1 MVIDFHTHTFPEA
14 ISKRALE
21 KLSGT
26 SHMVYY
32 TEGSEKSLIDSMIK
46 NGVNYSVSLPVMTSA
61 SQVESVN
68 SQIISR
74 AADCFEK
81 GIILFGGMHPEYGKD
96 DSYKAELKKLAD
108 NGIKGVKLHP
118 AFQAVDINDITY
130 KRIMD
135 YASELGM
142 IILIHSGLDISF
154 LDHNYASIDAILD
167 VVDSVHPEKFVL
179 AHMGGWQDWDNV
191 KKYLAGAD
199 VYLDT
204 AFSIGPIEPR
214 TGDEDIISFKSNM
227 APEQFYSVAKT
238 HGCDKVLLASDSPW
252 AHQGA
257 YIDYIK
263 NCPFEESEKSDILG
277 KNAEKLL
284 RYEM

>member
-14 ISKRALE
+14 ISKKALE

-32 TEGSEKSLIDSMIK
+32 TEGSENSLIDSMKK
-46 NGVNYSVSLPVMTSA
+46 NGVDYSVSLPVMTNV

-68 SQIISR
+68 TQVIAR
-74 AADCFEK
+74 AGDCLKK
-81 GIILFGGMHPEYGKD
+81 GLILFGGMHPDYGKS
-96 DSYKAELKKLAD
+96 DSYKSELKRLAAS
-108 NGIKGVKLHP
+108 GIKGVKIHP
-118 AFQAVDINDITY
+118 AFQCVDINDISY
-130 KRIMD
+130 KRIID

-142 IILIHSGLDISF
+142 IVITHAGLDISF
-154 LDHNYASIDAILD
+154 LDHDYAGIDAILD

-179 AHMGGWQDWDNV
+179 AHMGGWQNWENV

-204 AFSIGPIEPR
+204 AFSIGAIEPR
-214 TGDEDIISFKSNM
+214 KDDEDVISFHTNM
-227 APEQFYSVAKT
+227 TPEFFYTVAKA
-238 HGCDKVLLASDSPW
+238 HGCDKVLFASDSPW
-252 AHQGA
+252 SHQGT
-257 YIDYIK
+257 YLDYIC

-277 KNAEKLL
+277 KNAERLL
-284 RYEM
+284 KYEL